1 MRVESPPDLDLTSRA
16 RGENADQRLTKVAG
30 VYSAGEPRSHDHQSG
45 EYCDRAYEPPA
56 NDRIIHGQI
65 NAQIRAPPVGMR
77 LPSRS
82 AGSPITATAPDEECA
97 LLHPSSRQRVIPD
110 EEHRRPDDRN
120 RHAIHIESGDAMHTE
135 RIE

>member
-1 MRVESPPDLDLTSRA
+1 MEREEVRVESPPDLDLTSRA

-30 VYSAGEPRSHDHQSG
+30 FYSAGEPRSHDHQSG

-65 NAQIRAPPVGMR
+65 NAQIHAPPVGVR

-82 AGSPITATAPDEECA
+82 AGSPITATAQDEECV
-97 LLHPSSRQRVIPD
+97 LLHPSRGQRVLTY
-110 EEHRRPDDRN
+110 E
-120 RHAIHIESGDAMHTE
+120 
-135 RIE
+135 